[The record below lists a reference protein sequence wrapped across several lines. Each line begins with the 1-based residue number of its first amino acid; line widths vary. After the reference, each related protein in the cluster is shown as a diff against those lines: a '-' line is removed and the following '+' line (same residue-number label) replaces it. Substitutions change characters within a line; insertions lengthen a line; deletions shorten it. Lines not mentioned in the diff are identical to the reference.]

1 MSSARRSLLFV
12 PGSRPE
18 RFSKAM
24 GAGADMVCIDL
35 EDAVLPHE
43 KDSARSAVADYC
55 RQLSVAERMAELVVR
70 CNCVSDANGLE
81 DLRVLV
87 SAELTP
93 DLIMLPK
100 VESAEDILKAA
111 DILKGTEIGLI
122 ALIESPLGILN
133 AQVIAGADE
142 RLEALMFGGADFAAE
157 LRCEM
162 TWEPLYH
169 ARAHL
174 ALVAAAA
181 QQELIDV
188 PFLDLEDE
196 AGLSRETARVKAMGF
211 TAKAAIH
218 PRQVAAINAEYT
230 PSEMEVSAARR
241 VVEEFEKS
249 LGGALLING
258 KLVDRPIVLSA
269 KRCVAIAKAVEE
281 KSN

>member
-1 MSSARRSLLFV
+1 MASARRSLLFV

-43 KDSARSAVADYC
+43 KGAARSAVVNYC
-55 RQLSVAERMAELVVR
+55 RELSNTGKMAELVVR
-70 CNCVSDANGLE
+70 CNCVSEANGLQ
-81 DLRVLV
+81 DLNALA
-87 SAELTP
+87 SSDLSPE
-93 DLIMLPK
+93 LIMLPK
-100 VESAEDILKAA
+100 VESAEDVRKAA
-111 DILKGTEIGLI
+111 DMLQGTTIGLI

-133 AQVIAGADE
+133 AQAIAGADE

-157 LRCEM
+157 LRAEM

-181 QQELIDV
+181 QLELIDV
-188 PFLDLEDE
+188 PFLDVENE
-196 AGLSRETARVKAMGF
+196 AGLSNETARVKAMGF

-218 PRQVAAINAEYT
+218 PRQISVINAEYT
-230 PSEMEVSAARR
+230 PSVFDVTAAKRI
-241 VVEEFEKS
+241 VEEFSKS
-249 LGGALLING
+249 QGGAVLIDG

-269 KRCVAIAKAVEE
+269 ERCVAIAKSVENN
-281 KSN
+281 SN